1 MKDFKT
7 RSSLEKQLFT
17 ETALKASIRMLKVLR
32 ELVKSAKKE
41 NKDLKFEIKR
51 VQKILET
58 KNKKIRLLKQDVNN
72 AKQLKRA

>member
-32 ELVKSAKKE
+32 GLVKSAKKE
-41 NKDLKFEIKR
+41 NKDLKFELKEFKR
-51 VQKILET
+51 F
-58 KNKKIRLLKQDVNN
+58 
-72 AKQLKRA
+72 